1 LIELGIHA
9 WPQLQTKSNVA
20 LPDYVHQMPWQQIS
34 TGVVHIGLGA
44 FHRAHQAL
52 VFDQLLKAGD
62 PRWAIT
68 GVAMTNAKLV
78 RALDQQQGLYGVRMA
93 SSNHSQWQI
102 CGAIRNAVLA
112 SEHKGSVISAIA
124 KADTRWITL
133 TVTEKGY
140 AQPMAE
146 LLVDG
151 LQARHAAGLAGL
163 TLASCDNLVSNGH
176 VLQRLCLSEAL
187 KRSESLASWIR
198 SECRFPCSMVDRI
211 VPAVTPA
218 LSLAAQEALSA
229 QDAAAVGTEVFWEWV
244 IEDRFVDAS
253 DAQALRSVGV
263 QVVPDVAVF
272 EEAKLRMLNGSHS
285 AMAYIGAVAGWP
297 VISECVGQRA
307 VHRYVYD
314 LITEEISPHVRRPD
328 WLTYRDALLVRF
340 ANPTL
345 QHSVHQIASD
355 GSQKIPLRWQPC
367 ALGQLAL
374 GQSVHHLAFAAAA
387 WMRFCQGVDET
398 GASYAISDPLAQAMR
413 SAATQHMGNAALTAQ
428 AMLNMPSIWG
438 QQLPMNSLWQRAVAD
453 ALRSI
458 FELGILKA
466 LTQLNDAAL
475 S

>member
-9 WPQLQTKSNVA
+9 WPQLQTMPDVA
-20 LPDYVHQMPWQQIS
+20 LPDYVHQMPWLQAS

-44 FHRAHQAL
+44 FHRAHQAV
-52 VFDQLLKAGD
+52 VFDHLLKAGD
-62 PRWAIT
+62 SRWAIT
-68 GVAMTNAKLV
+68 GVAMANAKLV

-93 SSNHSQWQI
+93 RSNQSQWQI

-112 SEHKGSVISAIA
+112 NEQKGLVISAIA
-124 KADTRWITL
+124 QPETRWITL

-140 AQPMAE
+140 AQPLAA

-151 LQARHAAGLAGL
+151 LQARHAAGLSGL
-163 TLASCDNLVSNGH
+163 TLASCDNLPSNGH
-176 VLQRLCLSEAL
+176 VMQRLCLNEAMQ
-187 KRSESLASWIR
+187 RSESLANWIR
-198 SECRFPCSMVDRI
+198 NECCFPCSMVDRI
-211 VPAVTPA
+211 VPAATPA
-218 LSLAAQEALSA
+218 LSLAAQEALGV
-229 QDAAAVGTEVFWEWV
+229 QDTAAVGTEVFWEWV
-244 IEDRFVDAS
+244 IEDRFVDAG
-253 DAQALRSVGV
+253 DAKALRSVGV

-297 VISECVGQRA
+297 VISDCIGQRA
-307 VHRYVYD
+307 VHRYVHD
-314 LITEEISPHVRRPD
+314 LMTEEMSPHVRRPD
-328 WLTYRDALLVRF
+328 WLAYRDALLARF

-367 ALGQLAL
+367 ALGQLAQ
-374 GQSVHHLAFAAAA
+374 GQPMHRLAFAAAA
-387 WMRFCQGVDET
+387 WMRYCQGVDEA

-453 ALRSI
+453 ALHSI
-458 FELGILKA
+458 FELGILRA